1 MAPRLPYTS
10 EVALLVKN
18 TPSPGPWGSNI
29 LGLSDL
35 PRGDPSRPAAA
46 KVSLPRP
53 SMLPQ
58 YVKDSDFF
66 RTPVPGPGAY
76 SPLVSPRGKAATVQ
90 ASARAGPAFSGA
102 LPPPLG
108 GSAIKGR
115 AIPLFTSYGA
125 IARTHFG
132 QGPCPGQ
139 YTPRIDGCS
148 TRSSA
153 PAFSMGGRP
162 RTELYAKLRAGALP
176 SPAEYNPSVDGTRAD
191 PAAAATVWGRS
202 RSGQR
207 THPTE
212 SIRAIAH
219 PGSER
224 LLRNQLGLASPG
236 PAAYNAAFG
245 GGPARPSAP
254 AVSFGP
260 HIVQPPAVRVAR
272 HYVESGHPFVQK
284 FAAQQAKARNGGVT
298 PEQNDAGADGAE
310 DGAEQEEQQES

>member
-18 TPSPGPWGSNI
+18 SPSPGPWASNI
-29 LGLSDL
+29 VGLSEL
-35 PRGDPSRPAAA
+35 PRGDPSRPAAPM
-46 KVSLPRP
+46 VGLPRP
-53 SMLPQ
+53 PMLPQ

-66 RTPVPGPGAY
+66 RAPVPGPGAY
-76 SPLVSPRGKAATVQ
+76 SPLVGPRGKPASVQ
-90 ASARAGPAFSGA
+90 AYARPGPGFSGA
-102 LPPPLG
+102 PPAPLG

-125 IARTHFG
+125 VARAQLG
-132 QGPCPGQ
+132 RGPCPGE
-139 YTPRIDGCS
+139 YSPRVDACS
-148 TRSSA
+148 SRPAA

-162 RTELYAKLRAGALP
+162 RTDLYAKLRVAALP
-176 SPAEYNPSVDGTRAD
+176 SPAEYSPSVEGTRAD
-191 PAAAATVWGRS
+191 PAAAATGWGRS

-207 THPTE
+207 VHPTE
-212 SIRAIAH
+212 SVRAIAH

-284 FAAQQAKARNGGVT
+284 FASQQAKARNGGVT
-298 PEQNDAGADGAE
+298 PDQDADADADA
-310 DGAEQEEQQES
+310 DGAEQEQQES